1 MTKNKSKS
9 IYVCSSCGGEH
20 MAWAGKCSYC
30 GEWNT
35 LKEVSAR
42 GGSASG
48 GKSGTVEKAK
58 LVKLADIKTSERGR
72 IETGIS
78 ELDLVLG
85 GGLVLGEVIL
95 LGGNPGVGKSTLV
108 WQAAANMKEPVLYI
122 AGEESPEQIKLRA
135 KRLNVVPAN
144 ISIVD
149 DNILESWIGEVA
161 ENPPALL
168 IVDSIQTVQSNDFP
182 ASLGSIIQV
191 KECAMKIIQVA
202 KKHNIAVVLVGHVTK
217 EGEVAGPRTLEH
229 LVDAVFYLEGEKGI
243 SERFLR
249 AQKNRFGPT
258 DEVGLFKITSAGLS
272 QESDFGRLSPEK
284 ILPSGVCRVGVMEGS
299 RVYFAEIQALVQKSQ
314 FGFAKRNAVG
324 YDLNRLQ
331 MMAAVISRHTKIDLT
346 DFDIF
351 LNTANG
357 YRLRDPIAD
366 LAVLMALAS
375 SATQK
380 PVSGSTIALGEVD
393 LAGRVHLPESS
404 KRIIKTAQ
412 KIGYKIINPK
422 DDLGIIIKKYF

>member
-1 MTKNKSKS
+1 MKNKSKT
-9 IYVCSSCGGEH
+9 IFVCSGCGGEH
-20 MAWAGKCSYC
+20 MSWAGKCSYC

-35 LKEVSAR
+35 LKELKVDSEKQKN
-42 GGSASG
+42 SSQ
-48 GKSGTVEKAK
+48 EKAK
-58 LVKLADIKTSERGR
+58 PVKLSEIKTNEKGR
-72 IETGIS
+72 IQTGIS

-85 GGLVLGEVIL
+85 GGLVPGEVLL

-108 WQAAANMKEPVLYI
+108 WQAAANIKEAVVYI

-135 KRLNVVPAN
+135 KRLSVLPQN
-144 ISIVD
+144 ITIVD
-149 DNILESWIGEVA
+149 NNILESWIDYVS

-168 IVDSIQTVQSNDFP
+168 IVDSIQTVQSNEYP

-202 KKHNIAVVLVGHVTK
+202 KKYNIAVILVGHVTK

-258 DEVGLFKITSAGLS
+258 DEVGLFKITASGLS

-284 ILPSGVCRVGVMEGS
+284 DLPSGVCRVGVMEGS
-299 RVYFAEIQALVQKSQ
+299 RVYFTEIQALVQKSQ

-331 MMAAVISRHTKIDLT
+331 MMAAIISRHTKIDLT
-346 DFDIF
+346 EFDIF

-357 YRLRDPIAD
+357 YKLRDPIAD

-375 SATQK
+375 SAMQK
-380 PVSGSTIALGEVD
+380 PLSGAMIALGEVD
-393 LAGRVHLPESS
+393 LAGRIHLTESA
-404 KRIIKTAQ
+404 KKIIKTAQ

-422 DDLGIIIKKYF
+422 DDLREIIRKYF

>member
-1 MTKNKSKS
+1 MT
-9 IYVCSSCGGEH
+9 
-20 MAWAGKCSYC
+20 WAGKCSYC

-35 LKEVSAR
+35 LRELK
-42 GGSASG
+42 
-48 GKSGTVEKAK
+48 VESEKLKGRNVERAK
-58 LVKLADIKTSERGR
+58 PVKLSDIKTSEKGR
-72 IETGIS
+72 IQTGIS

-85 GGLVLGEVIL
+85 GGLVPGEVIL

-108 WQAAANMKEPVLYI
+108 WQAAANIKEFVVYV

-135 KRLNVVPAN
+135 KRLNVLPRN
-144 ISIVD
+144 IAIID
-149 DNILESWIGEVA
+149 NNILESWIDEVT

-168 IVDSIQTVQSNDFP
+168 IIDSIQTVQSNDYP

-202 KKHNIAVVLVGHVTK
+202 KKYNITVVLVGHVTK
-217 EGEVAGPRTLEH
+217 EGEIAGPRTLEH

-272 QESDFGRLSPEK
+272 QESDFGRLAPGKE
-284 ILPSGVCRVGVMEGS
+284 LPSGVCRTAVMEGS
-299 RVYFAEIQALVQKSQ
+299 RVYFTEIQTLVQKSQ

-331 MMAAVISRHTKIDLT
+331 MMVAILSRHSKFDLSSY
-346 DFDIF
+346 DVF
-351 LNTANG
+351 LNIADG
-357 YRLRDPIAD
+357 YKLKDPVAD
-366 LAVLMALAS
+366 LAVLMSLAS
-375 SATQK
+375 SIASK
-380 PVSGSTIALGEVD
+380 SISPKILALGEVD
-393 LAGRVHLPESS
+393 LAGRIHLPEKS
-404 KRIIKTAQ
+404 KKIIKTAQ
-412 KIGYKIINPK
+412 KIGYKVINPIGELK
-422 DDLGIIIKKYF
+422 EMIEKYI